1 MPAAAAPA
9 PRGGAEAH
17 TPAYEPAT
25 LSNCE
30 REPIHV
36 PGAIQ
41 PHGVLLAVDAD
52 LRVVMASENVK
63 EMVGLDLDRLLGA
76 ELADVLGEGAARTIA
91 DSVERTGGEA
101 LRLVVDDVAA
111 RFGALG
117 AELDVNVHRSGE
129 RIIVEVEPA
138 LEVALAMP
146 SYRLARGAM
155 QRLARTSTVL
165 DLSAQLA
172 TEVAGLTGF
181 DRVMVYRFDEDWNGE
196 VVAEERR
203 ADLNPFLGLH
213 YPSTDIPA
221 QARRLYTVNW
231 TRLIADVGYLPVAL
245 SPVHDPGT
253 GRPLDL
259 SHSVL
264 RSVSP
269 IHLEY
274 LGNMGV
280 TASMS
285 VSLVVDGELW
295 GLIACHH
302 YSGPHRPGHDVRA
315 ASEFLGQAASQ
326 LIAERQ
332 RADLR
337 EARLASGRLLTEI
350 TARTSASGPRALESL
365 IEDPDLLA
373 LMGATGVALCFD
385 GVLSTL
391 GTVPDEDVVR
401 RVAQLLRRGDN
412 KPAAVSRLSE
422 LDPDLAEVEDVAAGA
437 LVIGAAP
444 DRWLAWF
451 RPELRRVVDWG
462 GDPTNKLLARAEDP
476 DVRLSPRKSFEKW
489 QQVVRG
495 RGATWEPWHLDAAVA
510 LDSHLASLLFLH
522 AREQI
527 DVAESLQR
535 SVIPQAAPQFDG
547 LEVLARYVP
556 ASTFQL
562 GGDWWDAFALDD
574 GRVAF
579 VVGDVAGHG
588 VAAATTMTQVR
599 SAVRAHLF
607 AGESPA
613 SALDRTD
620 RFMDGLFEHAV
631 ATALIAVVDPV
642 SGSATLAAAGHP
654 PPFLV
659 DSGASHELEVGRRP
673 LLGLGVVA
681 AVESE
686 LQLAPGATLLLYS
699 DGLIERRGVNLG
711 VSLAQLGAIAPPGER
726 PEDFER
732 WADRLLAA
740 VPGKRDDDTTI
751 LAVRVRPQG

>member
-1 MPAAAAPA
+1 MTSGQAAAPQGE
-9 PRGGAEAH
+9 PEAH

-25 LSNCE
+25 LNNCE
-30 REPIHV
+30 REPIHI

-41 PHGVLLAVDAD
+41 PHGVLLALDSD
-52 LRVVMASENVK
+52 LRVAMASENAK
-63 EMVGLDLDRLLGA
+63 EMLGVDLDRLLGA
-76 ELADVLGEGAARTIA
+76 QLGDVLGERAALAIG
-91 DSVERTGGEA
+91 DSVERTGGES
-101 LRLVVDDVAA
+101 LRLVVEEVAK
-111 RFGALG
+111 RHGALG
-117 AELDVNVHRSGE
+117 ADLDVNVHCSGE
-129 RIIVEVEPA
+129 RVIVEIESA
-138 LEVALAMP
+138 LDVTVAMP

-165 DLSAQLA
+165 ELSDQLA

-181 DRVMVYRFDEDWNGE
+181 DRVMVYRFDEDANGE
-196 VVAEERR
+196 VIAEHRR
-203 ADLNPFLGLH
+203 PDLNPFLGLH

-231 TRLIADVGYLPVAL
+231 TRLIADIDYLPVAL
-245 SPVHDPGT
+245 TPVHDPDT
-253 GRPLDL
+253 GQPLDL

-302 YSGPHRPGHDVRA
+302 YSGPHRPGHDIRA

-332 RADLR
+332 RSDVR
-337 EARLASGRLLTEI
+337 EAELESGRLLNAI
-350 TARTSASGPRALESL
+350 TGRTSASGPRALESL
-365 IEDPDLLA
+365 MVDPDLLR
-373 LMGATGVALCFD
+373 LMDATGVALCFD
-385 GVLSTL
+385 GIVTTL
-391 GTVPDEDVVR
+391 GEVPEEGVVR
-401 RVAQLLRRGDN
+401 RVAALLRQDN
-412 KPAAVSRLSE
+412 GRPAASSRLAE
-422 LDPDLAEVEDVAAGA
+422 LDPELADIEDVAAGA
-437 LVIGAAP
+437 LVVGSAP
-444 DRWLAWF
+444 DRWLVWF

-476 DVRLSPRKSFEKW
+476 EVRLSPRKSFEKW
-489 QQVVRG
+489 RQDVRG
-495 RGATWEPWHLDAAVA
+495 RAESWEPWHLDAAVSIS
-510 LDSHLASLLFLH
+510 SHLTGLLFLH

-535 SVIPQAAPQFDG
+535 SVIPQTAPQFEG
-547 LEVLARYVP
+547 LDVIARYVP

-562 GGDWWDAFALDD
+562 GGDWWDAFSLDD

-631 ATALIAVVDPV
+631 ATALIAIVDPV
-642 SGSATLAAAGHP
+642 SGRATLAAAGHP

-659 DSGASHELEVGRRP
+659 QDGASQELEIGRRP

-686 LQLAPGATLLLYS
+686 VQLAPGATLLLYS

-711 VSLAQLGAIAPPGER
+711 VSLAQLGAIAPPAAKPGEF
-726 PEDFER
+726 DR

-751 LAVRVRPQG
+751 LAVRVRSRD

>member
-1 MPAAAAPA
+1 MTSGQATAPQGR
-9 PRGGAEAH
+9 PEAH

-25 LSNCE
+25 LTNCE

-41 PHGVLLAVDAD
+41 PHGVLLALDAD
-52 LRVVMASENVK
+52 LRVAMASDNVK
-63 EMVGLDLDRLLGA
+63 EMLGLDLDRLLGA
-76 ELADVLGEGAARTIA
+76 PLADVLGERAARTIA
-91 DSVERTGGEA
+91 ESVERTGGET
-101 LRLVVDDVAA
+101 LRLVVEEVAQ
-111 RFGALG
+111 RVGALG
-117 AELDVNVHRSGE
+117 AELDVNVHVSGE
-129 RIIVEVEPA
+129 RIIVEIEPA
-138 LEVALAMP
+138 VDVAVAMP

-165 DLSAQLA
+165 ELSAQLA

-213 YPSTDIPA
+213 YPATDIPS

-231 TRLIADVGYLPVAL
+231 TRLIADVDYLPVAL
-245 SPVHDPGT
+245 SPGCDPAT
-253 GRPLDL
+253 GQPLDL
-259 SHSVL
+259 SQSVL

-285 VSLVVDGELW
+285 VSLVIDGELW

-332 RADLR
+332 RSDLR
-337 EARLASGRLLTEI
+337 DAQLESGRLLGEI
-350 TARTSASGPRALESL
+350 TARTSASGPRALVSL
-365 IEDPDLLA
+365 LDDPDLLT

-385 GVLSTL
+385 GVVSTL
-391 GTVPDEDVVR
+391 GEVPEEAVVR
-401 RVAQLLRRGDN
+401 RVAALLGQESNR
-412 KPAAVSRLSE
+412 PAASSRLSE
-422 LDPDLAEVEDVAAGA
+422 LDPELAPYADVAAGA
-437 LVIGAAP
+437 LVVGSAP
-444 DRWLAWF
+444 DRWLVWF
-451 RPELRRVVDWG
+451 RPELRRVVAWG
-462 GDPTNKLLARAEDP
+462 GDPTNKLLARAEGSEM
-476 DVRLSPRKSFEKW
+476 RLSPRRSFEKW
-489 QQVVRG
+489 QQVVQG
-495 RGATWEPWHLDAAVA
+495 RAAQWEPWHLDAAVA
-510 LDSHLASLLFLH
+510 LASHLAGLLFLN

-535 SVIPQAAPQFDG
+535 SVIPQTAPQFEG
-547 LEVLARYVP
+547 LDVIARYVP

-562 GGDWWDAFALDD
+562 GGDWWDAFPLDD

-631 ATALIAVVDPV
+631 ATALIAIVDPV
-642 SGSATLAAAGHP
+642 SGRATLAAAGHP

-659 DSGASHELEVGRRP
+659 EGDTSHELEVGRRP

-686 LQLAPGATLLLYS
+686 VQLAPGATLLLYS

-711 VSLAQLGAIAPPGER
+711 VSMAQLGAIAPPTEQPGE
-726 PEDFER
+726 FER

-740 VPGKRDDDTTI
+740 VPGKRDDDTTL
-751 LAVRVRPQG
+751 LAVRVRSRG

>member
-1 MPAAAAPA
+1 MTSAQATAPQGE
-9 PRGGAEAH
+9 PEAH

-41 PHGVLLAVDAD
+41 PHGVLLALDAD
-52 LRVVMASENVK
+52 LRVAMASDNVK
-63 EMVGLDLDRLLGA
+63 EMLGVDLDRLLGA
-76 ELADVLGEGAARTIA
+76 ELADLLGERAARTIA
-91 DSVERTGGEA
+91 ESVARTGGEG
-101 LRLVVDDVAA
+101 LRLVVEEVAE
-111 RFGALG
+111 RHGALG

-129 RIIVEVEPA
+129 RIIVELEPA
-138 LEVALAMP
+138 ADVAVAMP

-155 QRLARTSTVL
+155 QRLARTGTVL
-165 DLSAQLA
+165 ELSAQLA
-172 TEVAGLTGF
+172 SEVAGLTGF

-196 VVAEERR
+196 VIAEERR

-213 YPSTDIPA
+213 YPATDIPA

-231 TRLIADVGYLPVAL
+231 TRLIADIDYLPVAL
-245 SPVHDPGT
+245 TPVHDPDT
-253 GRPLDL
+253 GQPLDL

-332 RADLR
+332 RSDQR
-337 EARLASGRLLTEI
+337 EAQLETGRLLNEI
-350 TARTSASGPRALESL
+350 TARTSASGPHALDAL
-365 IEDPDLLA
+365 MADPDLLT

-385 GVLSTL
+385 DVITTL
-391 GTVPDEDVVR
+391 GQVPDEAVVR
-401 RVAQLLRRGDN
+401 RVAALLRPENNR
-412 KPAAVSRLSE
+412 PASTSRLAEVDPE
-422 LDPDLAEVEDVAAGA
+422 LAAVEDVAAGA
-437 LVIGAAP
+437 LVVGSAP
-444 DRWLAWF
+444 DRWLVWF

-476 DVRLSPRKSFEKW
+476 EVRLSPRKSFEKW
-489 QQVVRG
+489 QQDVRG
-495 RGATWEPWHLDAAVA
+495 RSAPWEPWHSEAAVA
-510 LDSHLASLLFLH
+510 VSSHLASLLFLH

-535 SVIPQAAPQFDG
+535 SVIPQTAPQFEG
-547 LEVLARYVP
+547 LDVIARYVP

-620 RFMDGLFEHAV
+620 RFMDGLIEHAV

-642 SGSATLAAAGHP
+642 TGRATLAAAGHP

-659 DSGASHELEVGRRP
+659 EDGTSLELEVGRRP

-711 VSLAQLGAIAPPGER
+711 VSLAQLGAIAPPSEQPGEF
-726 PEDFER
+726 DS

-740 VPGKRDDDTTI
+740 VPGKRDDDTTL
-751 LAVRVRPQG
+751 LAVRVRSRD